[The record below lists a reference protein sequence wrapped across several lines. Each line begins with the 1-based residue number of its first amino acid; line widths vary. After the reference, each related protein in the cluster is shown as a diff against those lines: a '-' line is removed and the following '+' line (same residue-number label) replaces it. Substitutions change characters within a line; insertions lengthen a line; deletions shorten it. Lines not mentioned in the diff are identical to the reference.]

1 MKSKKRKWMSV
12 TFPIIGL
19 FTIGTIIFFNH
30 PLFGKPPSGERL
42 ERIKKSK
49 HFKDGTFQNLSHT
62 PSLAEGVTYWEVFK
76 EMLFSRIEHTK
87 PNDSIPFVKTDL
99 SNLNIEEDYLVWFGH
114 SSYFIQADQTSF
126 LIDPVLTK
134 NASPIYGTNLAFK
147 GADTYHYDAFPS
159 IDFLII
165 THDHYDHLDYT
176 TFKNIKQKVNKVVC
190 PLGVGE
196 HLEYWGYPA
205 ENIIELEWWEN
216 AQLTDLIQI
225 TATPARH
232 FSGRGFT
239 RNNTLWASY
248 VFQSEKLKLYLG
260 GDSGYDTH
268 FKEIGEKFGPF
279 DLAILEN
286 GQYNYKWKYIH
297 LLPEEVIKAAK
308 DLQAKSFF
316 PVHSSKFK
324 LANHPWKEPL
334 EKVVDLSKQ
343 EKDLKLVTPKIGE
356 IVYLNQTGQTFEY
369 WWEGI
374 E

>member
-12 TFPIIGL
+12 TFLIIGL

-147 GADTYHYDAFPS
+147 GADTYHYDALPS

-176 TFKNIKQKVNKVVC
+176 TFKNIKQKVNKIIC

-268 FKEIGEKFGPF
+268 FKEIGNTFGPF

-308 DLQAKSFF
+308 DLQTKSFF

-334 EKVVDLSKQ
+334 EEVADLSKQ
-343 EKDLKLVTPKIGE
+343 EKDLKLATPRIGE
-356 IVYLNQTGQTFEY
+356 IVYLNQTGQTFEH